1 MLRMFLTE
9 NNPEMVDETARQISK
24 EVDKVSNNAVN
35 MIEWVKG
42 QIPNIV
48 TYVLMIILALII
60 FFIGKKII
68 RFLIRLLRKSFTKTN
83 MDEGVGKFLLSII
96 NIVMHII
103 LVIII
108 AGFLG
113 IETTSLAALIGS
125 AGLAVGLSL
134 QGSLANFAGGVLILM
149 LRPFVI
155 GDYIVTE
162 GTEGVV
168 NHIDIFY
175 TRLLT
180 VDNKLVV
187 IPNGK
192 LSNAVITNV
201 TNEPVRRVD
210 LTVGIEYGQ
219 DFDKVKRVLS
229 DIAKNDERVLSD
241 RPVDIYI
248 DSFASS
254 SVTIGFRVWTE
265 KDNYWPVKW
274 DMQESIK
281 KEFDKN
287 NIAIPFDQLD
297 VNVHTDI
304 IHVNELN

>member
-1 MLRMFLTE
+1 MLNMFLTE
-9 NNPEMVDETARQISK
+9 NNPEIVDETAKQISE
-24 EVDKVSNNAVN
+24 EVDKVSNNAIN
-35 MIEWVKG
+35 MVSWLKV
-42 QIPNIV
+42 QVPNIV
-48 TYVLMIILALII
+48 TYVLMIILALVI
-60 FFIGKKII
+60 FFVGKKII
-68 RFLIRLLRKSFTKTN
+68 KFLIKLLRKSFTKTN
-83 MDEGVGKFLLSII
+83 MDEGVSRFLLSMI
-96 NIVMHII
+96 NIVLHII
-103 LVIII
+103 LVVII

-113 IETTSLAALIGS
+113 LETTSLAALVGS

-149 LRPFVI
+149 LKPFAI
-155 GDYIVTE
+155 GDYIVAE

-180 VDNKLVV
+180 VDNKLAV

-201 TNEPVRRVD
+201 TSEPLRRVD
-210 LTVGIEYGQ
+210 ITVGIEYSQ
-219 DFDKVKRVLS
+219 DVDRVKAILS
-229 DIAKNDERVLSD
+229 DIATNDELVLKD
-241 RPVDIYI
+241 HPVDIYI

-265 KDNYWPVKW
+265 KDNYWQVKW
-274 DMQESIK
+274 NMQESIK

-297 VNVHTDI
+297 VNVHSDILTDTKI
-304 IHVNELN
+304 